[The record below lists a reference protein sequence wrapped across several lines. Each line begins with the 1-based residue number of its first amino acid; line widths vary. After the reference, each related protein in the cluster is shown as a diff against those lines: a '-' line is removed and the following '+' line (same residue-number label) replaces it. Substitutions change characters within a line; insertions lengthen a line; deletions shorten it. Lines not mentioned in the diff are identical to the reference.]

1 MRTILYQPVYINPQ
15 AYFVFPSLYHI
26 EKGDSYVEP
35 AVYTGQLLIDVV
47 DGSASS
53 VIIKDTKQVDFSD
66 YAGKHIRISQYT
78 DEGAVVL
85 GEWLIPSNQVY
96 LDSHLVDAWF
106 MSGYSNDN
114 PPASISGYKGHE
126 LVLKN
131 FAFAGSSG
139 FGKYATNFN
148 SWKAVYGTYTAAKV
162 VCGTVNTDTIA
173 WIIRTSNV
181 RMNPLKVRLT
191 NIGSEPIRYYYFQDA
206 TTRNF
211 VEFQEDGT
219 YTVPASAYSDISTG
233 EGYIGFYQKI
243 LADKQNPLIIELLPD
258 NAGSLVFDGVDDYA
272 VCDNMPI
279 QTDYTVIC
287 RREIINTNNSSA
299 VASKR
304 TYPDDIGSFG
314 AFVIERVTA
323 NGSKAL
329 YSFGKDNAVKLFNS
343 NQIIYQSK
351 TAYNDRNIIAGDAS
365 DTNILSLGANA
376 YNLSLG
382 RCQEFSN
389 VAIYYFALYDKSLTP
404 DEIEQEKIKL
414 NEIWTKRL
422 NG

>member
-114 PPASISGYKGHE
+114 PPASIKGYKGHE

-148 SWKAVYGTYTAAKV
+148 SWKAVYGTYTATKV
-162 VCGTVNTDTIA
+162 VCGTVNTDTIT

-181 RMNPLKVRLT
+181 RMDPLKVRLT

-219 YTVPASAYSDISTG
+219 YTVPASTYSDISTG

-272 VCDNMPI
+272 VCDNIPI

-287 RREIINTNNSSA
+287 RRQIWDKQNDNETV
-299 VASKR
+299 VASKSLSYDTGAFIFEFLKNSTKDQCR
-304 TYPDDIGSFG
+304 SFG
-314 AFVIERVTA
+314 TLSSILVEKSDSISYQTSTSY
-323 NGSKAL
+323 NG
-329 YSFGKDNAVKLFNS
+329 
-343 NQIIYQSK
+343 
-351 TAYNDRNIIAGDAS
+351 
-365 DTNILSLGANA
+365 TNITKGTGTDTDILYLGNTRKNDNR
-376 YNLSLG
+376 YLYG
-382 RCQEFSN
+382 
-389 VAIYYFALYDKSLTP
+389 AIYYFALYDKSLTP

-422 NG
+422 NR

>member
-114 PPASISGYKGHE
+114 PLASISGYKGHE

-139 FGKYATNFN
+139 FGKYSVNKKTWANTNRCERIDVDYLTYTFVN
-148 SWKAVYGTYTAAKV
+148 ITESSGSVLQYIDGAQFSVVGNIVKVRVAGIPEGGKVDIGNYITNITEDGVYEGTYTRNMN
-162 VCGTVNTDTIA
+162 NTTTIS
-173 WIIRTSNV
+173 T
-181 RMNPLKVRLT
+181 T
-191 NIGSEPIRYYYFQDA
+191 NCIGA
-206 TTRNF
+206 TIT
-211 VEFQEDGT
+211 VEF
-219 YTVPASAYSDISTG
+219 
-233 EGYIGFYQKI
+233 
-243 LADKQNPLIIELLPD
+243 LPD

-272 VCDNMPI
+272 ICEGLLPLD
-279 QTDYTVIC
+279 DFTVIC
-287 RREIINTNNSSA
+287 RRTFTKESIS
-299 VASKR
+299 SKR
-304 TYPDDIGSFG
+304 NTGNNTG
-314 AFVIERVTA
+314 AFVADGIFSSGKNVRSYGTINIVSFDTTDSITYMTPTNY
-323 NGSKAL
+323 NGKTITRGTWKDSDFLLLGGAYRNNEKQV
-329 YSFGKDNAVKLFNS
+329 FGFME
-343 NQIIYQSK
+343 
-351 TAYNDRNIIAGDAS
+351 G
-365 DTNILSLGANA
+365 
-376 YNLSLG
+376 
-382 RCQEFSN
+382 
-389 VAIYYFALYDKSLTP
+389 AIYYFALYDKSLTP

>member
-1 MRTILYQPVYINPQ
+1 MIGRGIGIPFRHVHGTE
-15 AYFVFPSLYHI
+15 S
-26 EKGDSYVEP
+26 E
-35 AVYTGQLLIDVV
+35 
-47 DGSASS
+47 
-53 VIIKDTKQVDFSD
+53 
-66 YAGKHIRISQYT
+66 ISF
-78 DEGAVVL
+78 DK
-85 GEWLIPSNQVY
+85 S
-96 LDSHLVDAWF
+96 LVDAWF

-148 SWKAVYGTYTAAKV
+148 SWKAVYGTYTATKV
-162 VCGTVNTDTIA
+162 VCGTVNTDTIT

-181 RMNPLKVRLT
+181 RMDPLKVRLT

-279 QTDYTVIC
+279 
-287 RREIINTNNSSA
+287 
-299 VASKR
+299 
-304 TYPDDIGSFG
+304 
-314 AFVIERVTA
+314 
-323 NGSKAL
+323 
-329 YSFGKDNAVKLFNS
+329 
-343 NQIIYQSK
+343 
-351 TAYNDRNIIAGDAS
+351 
-365 DTNILSLGANA
+365 
-376 YNLSLG
+376 
-382 RCQEFSN
+382 
-389 VAIYYFALYDKSLTP
+389 
-404 DEIEQEKIKL
+404 
-414 NEIWTKRL
+414 
-422 NG
+422 

>member
-1 MRTILYQPVYINPQ
+1 MNNIELNKVAIQSIGIDTIRLPGV
-15 AYFVFPSLYHI
+15 
-26 EKGDSYVEP
+26 
-35 AVYTGQLLIDVV
+35 
-47 DGSASS
+47 GSASAKGS
-53 VIIKDTKQVDFSD
+53 GSLFHKS
-66 YAGKHIRISQYT
+66 
-78 DEGAVVL
+78 
-85 GEWLIPSNQVY
+85 
-96 LDSHLVDAWF
+96 LVDAWF

-114 PPASISGYKGHE
+114 PPASIKGYKGHE

-131 FAFAGSSG
+131 FAFTPNSG
-139 FGKYATNFN
+139 FGGSGQHSGGTGGE
-148 SWKAVYGTYTAAKV
+148 KA
-162 VCGTVNTDTIA
+162 
-173 WIIRTSNV
+173 
-181 RMNPLKVRLT
+181 
-191 NIGSEPIRYYYFQDA
+191 
-206 TTRNF
+206 
-211 VEFQEDGT
+211 
-219 YTVPASAYSDISTG
+219 ASSY
-233 EGYIGFYQKI
+233 E
-243 LADKQNPLIIELLPD
+243 
-258 NAGSLVFDGVDDYA
+258 GSLVFDGVDDYA

-287 RREIINTNNSSA
+287 RREIINTNNSSS

-329 YSFGKDNAVKLFNS
+329 YSFGKDNAVASFNL

>member
-1 MRTILYQPVYINPQ
+1 MNNIELNKVAIQSIGIDTIRLPGV
-15 AYFVFPSLYHI
+15 
-26 EKGDSYVEP
+26 
-35 AVYTGQLLIDVV
+35 
-47 DGSASS
+47 GSASAKGS
-53 VIIKDTKQVDFSD
+53 GSLFHKS
-66 YAGKHIRISQYT
+66 
-78 DEGAVVL
+78 
-85 GEWLIPSNQVY
+85 
-96 LDSHLVDAWF
+96 LVDAWF

-181 RMNPLKVRLT
+181 RMDPLKVRLT
-191 NIGSEPIRYYYFQDA
+191 NIGSEPIRYYYFRDA

-272 VCDNMPI
+272 VCDNMPM

-304 TYPDDIGSFG
+304 TYPDNIGSFG

-329 YSFGKDNAVKLFNS
+329 YSFGKDNAVDSFNS

-389 VAIYYFALYDKSLTP
+389 VAIYYFALYDKSLTL

>member
-1 MRTILYQPVYINPQ
+1 MNNIELNKVAIQSIGIDTIRLPGV
-15 AYFVFPSLYHI
+15 
-26 EKGDSYVEP
+26 
-35 AVYTGQLLIDVV
+35 
-47 DGSASS
+47 GSASA
-53 VIIKDTKQVDFSD
+53 KDSGSLFHKS
-66 YAGKHIRISQYT
+66 
-78 DEGAVVL
+78 
-85 GEWLIPSNQVY
+85 
-96 LDSHLVDAWF
+96 LVDAWF

-114 PPASISGYKGHE
+114 PPASISGTRGHE

-162 VCGTVNTDTIA
+162 VCGTVNTDTIT

-181 RMNPLKVRLT
+181 RMDPLKVRLT

-219 YTVPASAYSDISTG
+219 YTVPANAYSDIYTG

-272 VCDNMPI
+272 VCEGLLPLD
-279 QTDYTVIC
+279 DFTVIC
-287 RREIINTNNSSA
+287 RRTFTKESIS
-299 VASKR
+299 SKR
-304 TYPDDIGSFG
+304 NTGNNTG
-314 AFVIERVTA
+314 AFVADGIFSSGKNVRSYGTNNIVSFDTTDSITYMTPTNY
-323 NGSKAL
+323 NGQTITRGTWKDSDFLLLGGAYRNNEKQV
-329 YSFGKDNAVKLFNS
+329 FGFME
-343 NQIIYQSK
+343 
-351 TAYNDRNIIAGDAS
+351 G
-365 DTNILSLGANA
+365 
-376 YNLSLG
+376 
-382 RCQEFSN
+382 
-389 VAIYYFALYDKSLTP
+389 AIYYFALYDKSLTP

>member
-114 PPASISGYKGHE
+114 PPDSISGYKGHE

-131 FAFAGSSG
+131 FAFTSNSG
-139 FGKYATNFN
+139 FGGSVDHSGGNDEG
-148 SWKAVYGTYTAAKV
+148 KA
-162 VCGTVNTDTIA
+162 
-173 WIIRTSNV
+173 
-181 RMNPLKVRLT
+181 
-191 NIGSEPIRYYYFQDA
+191 
-206 TTRNF
+206 
-211 VEFQEDGT
+211 
-219 YTVPASAYSDISTG
+219 ASSY
-233 EGYIGFYQKI
+233 E
-243 LADKQNPLIIELLPD
+243 
-258 NAGSLVFDGVDDYA
+258 GSLVFDGVDDYA
-272 VCDNMPI
+272 ICEGLLPLD
-279 QTDYTVIC
+279 DFTVIC
-287 RREIINTNNSSA
+287 RRTFTKESIS
-299 VASKR
+299 SKR
-304 TYPDDIGSFG
+304 NSGNNTG
-314 AFVIERVTA
+314 AFVADGIFSSGKNVRSYGTNNIVSFDTTDSITYMTPTNY
-323 NGSKAL
+323 NGKTITRGTWKDSDFLLLGGAYRNNEKQV
-329 YSFGKDNAVKLFNS
+329 FGFME
-343 NQIIYQSK
+343 
-351 TAYNDRNIIAGDAS
+351 G
-365 DTNILSLGANA
+365 
-376 YNLSLG
+376 
-382 RCQEFSN
+382 
-389 VAIYYFALYDKSLTP
+389 AIYYFALYDKSLTP

>member
-114 PPASISGYKGHE
+114 PPDSISGYKGHE

-139 FGKYATNFN
+139 FGKYSVNKITWVNTNC
-148 SWKAVYGTYTAAKV
+148 SERIDVDYLTYTF
-162 VCGTVNTDTIA
+162 VNITE
-173 WIIRTSNV
+173 SNNSILQYV
-181 RMNPLKVRLT
+181 EGGKRFSAVGNIVKVRVAGIPEGGKVNIGNYIT
-191 NIGSEPIRYYYFQDA
+191 NITEDGVYEGSYTYDTNGNTSISTANCIGA
-206 TTRNF
+206 TIT
-211 VEFQEDGT
+211 VEF
-219 YTVPASAYSDISTG
+219 
-233 EGYIGFYQKI
+233 
-243 LADKQNPLIIELLPD
+243 LPD
-258 NAGSLVFDGVDDYA
+258 NAGSLVLDGVDDYA

-287 RREIINTNNSSA
+287 RRQIWDKQNDNETV
-299 VASKR
+299 VASKSLSYDTGAFIFEFLKNSTKDQCR
-304 TYPDDIGSFG
+304 SFG
-314 AFVIERVTA
+314 TLSSILVEKSDSISYQTSTSY
-323 NGSKAL
+323 NG
-329 YSFGKDNAVKLFNS
+329 
-343 NQIIYQSK
+343 
-351 TAYNDRNIIAGDAS
+351 
-365 DTNILSLGANA
+365 TNITKGTGTDTDILYLGNTRKNDNR
-376 YNLSLG
+376 YLYG
-382 RCQEFSN
+382 
-389 VAIYYFALYDKSLTP
+389 AIYYFALYDKSLTP

-422 NG
+422 NR

>member
-1 MRTILYQPVYINPQ
+1 MIGRGIGIPFRHVHGTE
-15 AYFVFPSLYHI
+15 S
-26 EKGDSYVEP
+26 E
-35 AVYTGQLLIDVV
+35 
-47 DGSASS
+47 
-53 VIIKDTKQVDFSD
+53 
-66 YAGKHIRISQYT
+66 ISF
-78 DEGAVVL
+78 DK
-85 GEWLIPSNQVY
+85 S
-96 LDSHLVDAWF
+96 LVDAWF

-131 FAFAGSSG
+131 FAFDRSSG

-148 SWKAVYGTYTAAKV
+148 SWKAVYGTYTATKV
-162 VCGTVNTDTIA
+162 VCGTVNTDTIT

-181 RMNPLKVRLT
+181 RMDPLKVRLT

-258 NAGSLVFDGVDDYA
+258 NAGSLVFDGVDDYV

-287 RREIINTNNSSA
+287 RRQIWDKQNDNETV
-299 VASKR
+299 VASKSLSYDTGAFIFELLKNSTNDQCR
-304 TYPDDIGSFG
+304 SFG
-314 AFVIERVTA
+314 TLSLILVEKSDSISYQTSTSY
-323 NGSKAL
+323 NG
-329 YSFGKDNAVKLFNS
+329 
-343 NQIIYQSK
+343 
-351 TAYNDRNIIAGDAS
+351 
-365 DTNILSLGANA
+365 TNITKGTGTDTDILYLGNTRKND
-376 YNLSLG
+376 Y
-382 RCQEFSN
+382 RCLYGD
-389 VAIYYFALYDKSLTP
+389 IYYFALYDKSLTP

>member
-1 MRTILYQPVYINPQ
+1 MKTILYQPLFINPQ
-15 AYFVFPSLYHI
+15 AYFVFPQLYHI

-162 VCGTVNTDTIA
+162 VCGTVNTDTIT

-181 RMNPLKVRLT
+181 RMDSLKVRLT

-219 YTVPASAYSDISTG
+219 YTVPASTYSDISTG

-287 RREIINTNNSSA
+287 RRQIWDKNNNNDA
-299 VASKR
+299 LVASKSLSYDTGAFIFEFLKNSTNDQCR
-304 TYPDDIGSFG
+304 SFG
-314 AFVIERVTA
+314 TLSSILVEKSDSISYQTSTSY
-323 NGSKAL
+323 NG
-329 YSFGKDNAVKLFNS
+329 
-343 NQIIYQSK
+343 
-351 TAYNDRNIIAGDAS
+351 
-365 DTNILSLGANA
+365 TNITKGTGTDSDILYLGNTRKNDNR
-376 YNLSLG
+376 YLYG
-382 RCQEFSN
+382 
-389 VAIYYFALYDKSLTP
+389 AIYYFALYDKSLTP

>member
-131 FAFAGSSG
+131 FAFTSNSG
-139 FGKYATNFN
+139 FGGSVDHSGGNDEG
-148 SWKAVYGTYTAAKV
+148 KA
-162 VCGTVNTDTIA
+162 
-173 WIIRTSNV
+173 
-181 RMNPLKVRLT
+181 
-191 NIGSEPIRYYYFQDA
+191 
-206 TTRNF
+206 
-211 VEFQEDGT
+211 
-219 YTVPASAYSDISTG
+219 ASSY
-233 EGYIGFYQKI
+233 E
-243 LADKQNPLIIELLPD
+243 
-258 NAGSLVFDGVDDYA
+258 GSLVFDGVDDYA

-304 TYPDDIGSFG
+304 TYPNDIGSFG
-314 AFVIERVTA
+314 AFVIKRVTA
-323 NGSKAL
+323 SGSKAL
-329 YSFGKDNAVKLFNS
+329 YSFGKDNAVASFNL

>member
-15 AYFVFPSLYHI
+15 AYFVFPSLYYI

-114 PPASISGYKGHE
+114 PPASIKGYKGHE

-162 VCGTVNTDTIA
+162 VCGTVNTDTIT

-181 RMNPLKVRLT
+181 RMDPLKVRLT

-219 YTVPASAYSDISTG
+219 YTVPASTYSDISTG

-258 NAGSLVFDGVDDYA
+258 NVGSLVFDGVDDYA
-272 VCDNMPI
+272 VCDNIPI

-287 RREIINTNNSSA
+287 RRQIWDKQNDNETV
-299 VASKR
+299 VASKSLSYDTGAFIFELLKNSTNDQCR
-304 TYPDDIGSFG
+304 SFG
-314 AFVIERVTA
+314 TLSSILVEKSDSISYQTSTSY
-323 NGSKAL
+323 NG
-329 YSFGKDNAVKLFNS
+329 
-343 NQIIYQSK
+343 
-351 TAYNDRNIIAGDAS
+351 
-365 DTNILSLGANA
+365 TNITKGTGTDTDILYLGNTRKNDNR
-376 YNLSLG
+376 YLYG
-382 RCQEFSN
+382 
-389 VAIYYFALYDKSLTP
+389 AIYYFALYDKSLTP

-422 NG
+422 NR

>member
-1 MRTILYQPVYINPQ
+1 MIGRGIGIPFRHV
-15 AYFVFPSLYHI
+15 H
-26 EKGDSYVEP
+26 G
-35 AVYTGQLLIDVV
+35 
-47 DGSASS
+47 
-53 VIIKDTKQVDFSD
+53 TKSE
-66 YAGKHIRISQYT
+66 ISF
-78 DEGAVVL
+78 DK
-85 GEWLIPSNQVY
+85 S
-96 LDSHLVDAWF
+96 LVDAWF

-114 PPASISGYKGHE
+114 PPTSISGYKGHE

-162 VCGTVNTDTIA
+162 VCGTVNTDTIT

-272 VCDNMPI
+272 VCDNIPI

-287 RREIINTNNSSA
+287 RRQIWDKQNDNETI
-299 VASKR
+299 VASKSLSYDTGAFIFELLKNSTNDQCR
-304 TYPDDIGSFG
+304 SFG
-314 AFVIERVTA
+314 ILSSILVEKSDSISYQTSTSY
-323 NGSKAL
+323 NG
-329 YSFGKDNAVKLFNS
+329 
-343 NQIIYQSK
+343 
-351 TAYNDRNIIAGDAS
+351 
-365 DTNILSLGANA
+365 TNITKGTGTDTDILYLGNTRKND
-376 YNLSLG
+376 YRYLYG
-382 RCQEFSN
+382 
-389 VAIYYFALYDKSLTP
+389 AIYYFALYDKSLTP

>member
-1 MRTILYQPVYINPQ
+1 
-15 AYFVFPSLYHI
+15 
-26 EKGDSYVEP
+26 
-35 AVYTGQLLIDVV
+35 
-47 DGSASS
+47 
-53 VIIKDTKQVDFSD
+53 
-66 YAGKHIRISQYT
+66 
-78 DEGAVVL
+78 
-85 GEWLIPSNQVY
+85 
-96 LDSHLVDAWF
+96 

-114 PPASISGYKGHE
+114 PPASIKGYKEHE

-162 VCGTVNTDTIA
+162 VCGTVNTDTIT

-181 RMNPLKVRLT
+181 RMDPLKVRLT

-219 YTVPASAYSDISTG
+219 YTVPASTYSDISTG

-258 NAGSLVFDGVDDYA
+258 NAGSLVFDDVDDYA
-272 VCDNMPI
+272 VCDNIPI

-287 RREIINTNNSSA
+287 RRQIWDKQNDNETV
-299 VASKR
+299 VASKSLSYDTGAFIFEFLKNSTNDQCR
-304 TYPDDIGSFG
+304 SFG
-314 AFVIERVTA
+314 TLSSILVEKSDSISYQTSTSY
-323 NGSKAL
+323 NG
-329 YSFGKDNAVKLFNS
+329 
-343 NQIIYQSK
+343 
-351 TAYNDRNIIAGDAS
+351 
-365 DTNILSLGANA
+365 TNITKGTGTDTDILYLGNTRKNDNH
-376 YNLSLG
+376 YLYG
-382 RCQEFSN
+382 
-389 VAIYYFALYDKSLTP
+389 AIYYFALYDKSLTP

-422 NG
+422 NR

>member
-114 PPASISGYKGHE
+114 PPDSISGYKGHE

-148 SWKAVYGTYTAAKV
+148 SWKVVYGTYTAAKV
-162 VCGTVNTDTIA
+162 VCGTVNTDTIT

-181 RMNPLKVRLT
+181 RMDSLKVRLT

-219 YTVPASAYSDISTG
+219 YTVPASTYSDISTG

-287 RREIINTNNSSA
+287 RRQIWDKNNNNDA
-299 VASKR
+299 LVASKSLSYDTGAFIFEFLKNSTNDQCR
-304 TYPDDIGSFG
+304 SFG
-314 AFVIERVTA
+314 TLSSILVEKSDSISYQTSTSY
-323 NGSKAL
+323 NG
-329 YSFGKDNAVKLFNS
+329 
-343 NQIIYQSK
+343 
-351 TAYNDRNIIAGDAS
+351 
-365 DTNILSLGANA
+365 TNITKGTGTDTDILYLGNTRKNDNR
-376 YNLSLG
+376 YLYG
-382 RCQEFSN
+382 
-389 VAIYYFALYDKSLTP
+389 AIYYFALYDKSLTP
-404 DEIEQEKIKL
+404 EEIEQEKIKL

-422 NG
+422 NR

>member
-15 AYFVFPSLYHI
+15 AYFAFPSLYHI

-114 PPASISGYKGHE
+114 PPASISGTRGHE

-131 FAFAGSSG
+131 FAFAGNSG

-162 VCGTVNTDTIA
+162 VCGTVNTDTIT

-181 RMNPLKVRLT
+181 RMDPLKVRLT

-219 YTVPASAYSDISTG
+219 YTVPASAYSDIYTG

-304 TYPDDIGSFG
+304 TYPNDIGSFG

-329 YSFGKDNAVKLFNS
+329 YSFGKDNAVDLFNS
-343 NQIIYQSK
+343 NQIIYQGK

-376 YNLSLG
+376 YNLNLG

-422 NG
+422 NR

>member
-1 MRTILYQPVYINPQ
+1 MNNIELNKVAIQSIGIDTIRLPGV
-15 AYFVFPSLYHI
+15 
-26 EKGDSYVEP
+26 
-35 AVYTGQLLIDVV
+35 
-47 DGSASS
+47 GSASAKGS
-53 VIIKDTKQVDFSD
+53 GSLFHKS
-66 YAGKHIRISQYT
+66 
-78 DEGAVVL
+78 
-85 GEWLIPSNQVY
+85 
-96 LDSHLVDAWF
+96 LVDAWF

-114 PPASISGYKGHE
+114 PPASIKGYKGHE

-131 FAFAGSSG
+131 FAFAGRSG

-148 SWKAVYGTYTAAKV
+148 SWAAVYGTYTAAKV
-162 VCGTVNTDTIA
+162 VCGTVNTDTIT

-181 RMNPLKVRLT
+181 RMDSLKVRLT

-219 YTVPASAYSDISTG
+219 YTVPASTYSDISTG

-279 QTDYTVIC
+279 QTDYTAIC

-304 TYPDDIGSFG
+304 TYPDNIGSFG

-329 YSFGKDNAVKLFNS
+329 YSFGKDNAVNSFNS

>member
-1 MRTILYQPVYINPQ
+1 MIGRGIGIPFRHV
-15 AYFVFPSLYHI
+15 H
-26 EKGDSYVEP
+26 G
-35 AVYTGQLLIDVV
+35 
-47 DGSASS
+47 
-53 VIIKDTKQVDFSD
+53 TKSE
-66 YAGKHIRISQYT
+66 ISF
-78 DEGAVVL
+78 DK
-85 GEWLIPSNQVY
+85 S
-96 LDSHLVDAWF
+96 LVDAWF

-114 PPASISGYKGHE
+114 PPASIKGYKGHE

-139 FGKYATNFN
+139 FGKYAQSFLLWLFGNRVNNDSTKHYNKFHIVKNARNVNNYFGLSVGIPKANYNNSIPYKLKITTDSQNPVNFKISSSDSNLNVTDAFSYVVNNGDIIDVPVIPEDIFNN
-148 SWKAVYGTYTAAKV
+148 SIETRVYY
-162 VCGTVNTDTIA
+162 TVNTNA
-173 WIIRTSNV
+173 
-181 RMNPLKVRLT
+181 
-191 NIGSEPIRYYYFQDA
+191 NIYFD
-206 TTRNF
+206 
-211 VEFQEDGT
+211 
-219 YTVPASAYSDISTG
+219 
-233 EGYIGFYQKI
+233 
-243 LADKQNPLIIELLPD
+243 IELLPD

-272 VCDNMPI
+272 VCDNIPI

-304 TYPDDIGSFG
+304 TYPNDIGSFG
-314 AFVIERVTA
+314 AFVVERVFA
-323 NGSKAL
+323 NGSKTL
-329 YSFGKDNAVKLFNS
+329 YSFGKDNAVDSFDS

-351 TAYNDRNIIAGDAS
+351 TAYNDRNIITGDAS

>member
-1 MRTILYQPVYINPQ
+1 MNNIELNKVAIQSIGIDTIRLRGV
-15 AYFVFPSLYHI
+15 
-26 EKGDSYVEP
+26 
-35 AVYTGQLLIDVV
+35 
-47 DGSASS
+47 GSASAKGS
-53 VIIKDTKQVDFSD
+53 GSLFHKS
-66 YAGKHIRISQYT
+66 
-78 DEGAVVL
+78 
-85 GEWLIPSNQVY
+85 
-96 LDSHLVDAWF
+96 LVDAWF

-114 PPASISGYKGHE
+114 PPNSIKGYKGHE

-131 FAFAGSSG
+131 FAFTPKSG
-139 FGKYATNFN
+139 FG
-148 SWKAVYGTYTAAKV
+148 
-162 VCGTVNTDTIA
+162 
-173 WIIRTSNV
+173 
-181 RMNPLKVRLT
+181 
-191 NIGSEPIRYYYFQDA
+191 
-206 TTRNF
+206 
-211 VEFQEDGT
+211 
-219 YTVPASAYSDISTG
+219 
-233 EGYIGFYQKI
+233 EG
-243 LADKQNPLIIELLPD
+243 N

-272 VCDNMPI
+272 VCYNMPI

-287 RREIINTNNSSA
+287 RRQIININNSSA

-304 TYPDDIGSFG
+304 TYPNDIGFFG

-329 YSFGKDNAVKLFNS
+329 YSFGKDNAVDSFDS